1 MVCNKVGSQIASLST
16 SITMKSTS
24 RLWLSNF
31 AVFVTQ
37 LPVLKFHCT
46 LKQHR
51 IASSP
56 TVLNF
61 DILMQKTLQ
70 GFWFK
75 TKISSFHHWPV
86 QVLLG
91 PLIGCSENRDLDFT
105 FVKYIQNF
113 YEYLSWYYC
122 RCDFCKY
129 NMAPSNRFL
138 IWFVLDAIFNPMW
151 GLTAR
156 Y

>member
-1 MVCNKVGSQIASLST
+1 MVRNEAGIASLST
-16 SITMKSTS
+16 SITIKSTS
-24 RLWLSNF
+24 RLMLSNF
-31 AVFVTQ
+31 AVFVTT
-37 LPVLKFHCT
+37 LPVLKFPCT

-61 DILMQKTLQ
+61 DIRCRKLLKDSGSKQKYQVCFTGQCRCCLACHRL
-70 GFWFK
+70 FW
-75 TKISSFHHWPV
+75 
-86 QVLLG
+86 
-91 PLIGCSENRDLDFT
+91 DLDFT

-113 YEYLSWYYC
+113 YEYWVDIRYC
-122 RCDFCKY
+122 KCDFCKY